1 MVPSPGPSKIGKY
14 DVEERVG
21 EGAMGVVYRAVDPV
35 LKRRVAI
42 KVMSDAFAQNDDLR
56 ERFLREAQAA
66 GSLQH
71 PNVITIYDFG
81 DVDGHPYIAMEF
93 VEGQDVAELIAH
105 QVPLSVVDKLDLA
118 IGVLQ
123 GLAYAHKRGVV
134 HRDIKPANIRID
146 DEGKARIMD
155 FGVAHL
161 ASSNMTKSGVMLG
174 TPSYMAPEQIVGGKV
189 GPQTDIFSVG
199 AVLYELLTGARPFEG
214 GTLQAV
220 MYRVLSENPA
230 SLSTAAPGLPARLN
244 DVVMRALAKDA
255 ENRYSSALDMANDLL
270 AIRAVID
277 ASAASPGTLSLRAT
291 IESAI
296 EVRKSRE
303 IQRSRNRRVVLSS
316 GGVALAAVLVLTT
329 WALARRGAGSGI
341 PSVPQNH
348 APPSSAPAGTSS
360 PTAVTTAPT
369 SPAPK
374 TMTEQPRPL
383 RSGSSSNS
391 AAGNR
396 TPETPT
402 NRARTAPQNA
412 AKPESNAAIVQSATR
427 PEERVAPTQTP
438 AANSGPPVA
447 APPNQPTQPAATTT
461 AGSSQP
467 VVSPPPAAA
476 PAPAPTSAPVT
487 EVRPSGGAAAPSPTS
502 QGTSATANA
511 TPEIGAVIDAYARA
525 IESRSIDELRRAYP
539 AITPDQ
545 ARAFSDFFASTRT
558 LRATL
563 AVKSLHVDGASA
575 TASVAGIYEFT
586 TTNGRSQQQ
595 SVSFQTELRRDGS
608 AWKLTAVR

>member
-93 VEGQDVAELIAH
+93 VEGQDLAELIAH
-105 QVPLSVVDKLDLA
+105 QVPLSVVDKLELA

-123 GLAYAHKRGVV
+123 GLAYAHKRGIV
-134 HRDIKPANIRID
+134 HRDIKPANIRVD

-189 GPQTDIFSVG
+189 GPQTDVFSVG
-199 AVLYELLTGARPFEG
+199 AVLYELLTGTRPFDG

-230 SLSTAAPGLPARLN
+230 SLSSVVPGLPAKLN
-244 DVVMRALAKDA
+244 EVVMRALAKDA
-255 ENRYSSALDMANDLL
+255 ENRYSSALDMANDLI
-270 AIRAVID
+270 AIRAAID
-277 ASAASPGTLSLRAT
+277 ANAASPGTLSLRAT

-303 IQRSRNRRVVLSS
+303 IQRTRNRRVVVST
-316 GGVALAAVLVLTT
+316 GGVALAAVLMLTG
-329 WALARRGAGSGI
+329 WALARRGSGSGDR
-341 PSVPQNH
+341 SVQQNS
-348 APPSSAPAGTSS
+348 APASSAPAGGS
-360 PTAVTTAPT
+360 PPATVTTTPIAPAPT
-369 SPAPK
+369 
-374 TMTEQPRPL
+374 TTTEQQRPT
-383 RSGSSSNS
+383 RSPSTS
-391 AAGNR
+391 AVENR
-396 TPETPT
+396 KPETPSD
-402 NRARTAPQNA
+402 RARNAQQGAPR
-412 AKPESNAAIVQSATR
+412 PESNVAAVQATAR
-427 PEERVAPTQTP
+427 PQERLAPTQTP
-438 AANSGPPVA
+438 PANAGPPVV
-447 APPNQPTQPAATTT
+447 APPNQTTQPAATTT
-461 AGSSQP
+461 TGSSQP
-467 VVSPPPAAA
+467 VVSPPPA
-476 PAPAPTSAPVT
+476 PAPAPTSAPVA
-487 EVRPSGGAAAPSPTS
+487 EVRPSGGAAAPSPAS
-502 QGTSATANA
+502 NASTSANPSA
-511 TPEIGAVIDAYARA
+511 EIAAVIDAYARA
-525 IESRSIDELRRAYP
+525 IESRSIDQLRRAYP
-539 AITPDQ
+539 AITSEQ
-545 ARAFSDFFASTRT
+545 ARAFTDFFASTRT
-558 LRATL
+558 LSATL

-575 TASVAGIYEFT
+575 TASVAGVYEYT
-586 TTNGRSQQQ
+586 TTNGRTQQQ
-595 SVSFQTELRRDGS
+595 SVSFQTELRRDAS
-608 AWKLTAVR
+608 AWRLTAVR

>member
-1 MVPSPGPSKIGKY
+1 
-14 DVEERVG
+14 
-21 EGAMGVVYRAVDPV
+21 
-35 LKRRVAI
+35 
-42 KVMSDAFAQNDDLR
+42 
-56 ERFLREAQAA
+56 
-66 GSLQH
+66 
-71 PNVITIYDFG
+71 
-81 DVDGHPYIAMEF
+81 MEF

-123 GLAYAHKRGVV
+123 GLAYAHKRGIV
-134 HRDIKPANIRID
+134 HRDIKPANIRVD

-189 GPQTDIFSVG
+189 GPQTDVFSVG

-230 SLSTAAPGLPARLN
+230 SLATAAPGLPAKLN
-244 DVVMRALAKDA
+244 DVVMRALAKDS
-255 ENRYSSALDMANDLL
+255 ENRYSSALEMANDLL

-303 IQRSRNRRVVLSS
+303 IQRTRNRRVVLSS

-348 APPSSAPAGTSS
+348 APPSSAPAGTNS
-360 PTAVTTAPT
+360 PAAVTTAPT

-374 TMTEQPRPL
+374 STTEEPRPT
-383 RSGSSSNS
+383 RSVSSSPS
-391 AAGNR
+391 ATGNR
-396 TPETPT
+396 TAETPP
-402 NRARTAPQNA
+402 NRARNASQNA
-412 AKPESNAAIVQSATR
+412 SRPESNAAIVQSATR
-427 PEERVAPTQTP
+427 PLERVAPTQTP
-438 AANSGPPVA
+438 AGNTAPPA
-447 APPNQPTQPAATTT
+447 AAAPNQPTQAAATTT
-461 AGSSQP
+461 ASSSQP
-467 VVSPPPAAA
+467 VVTPP
-476 PAPAPTSAPVT
+476 PAPTSAPVG
-487 EVRPSGGAAAPSPTS
+487 EVRPSGGAAPPSPTS
-502 QGTSATANA
+502 QSTSATAPA
-511 TPEIGAVIDAYARA
+511 EIGAVIDAYARA
-525 IESRSIDELRRAYP
+525 IESRSVDELRRAYS
-539 AITPDQ
+539 AITSDQ

-558 LRATL
+558 LHATL

-575 TASVAGIYEFT
+575 TASVAGVYEYT

>member
-1 MVPSPGPSKIGKY
+1 VTSPGPSKIGKY

-21 EGAMGVVYRAVDPV
+21 EGAMGVVYRALDPV

-42 KVMSDAFAQNDDLR
+42 KVMSDAFAQDDDLR

-105 QVPLSVVDKLDLA
+105 QVPLTVVDKLDLA

-123 GLAYAHKRGVV
+123 GLAYAHKRGIV
-134 HRDIKPANIRID
+134 HRDVKPANIRVD

-189 GPQTDIFSVG
+189 GPQTDVFSVG
-199 AVLYELLTGARPFEG
+199 AVLYELLTGQRPFDG

-230 SLSTAAPGLPARLN
+230 PLSSVVPGLPARLN
-244 DVVMRALAKDA
+244 EVVMRALAKDA
-255 ENRYSSALDMANDLL
+255 ENRYSSALDMANDLI
-270 AIRAVID
+270 AIRAAID
-277 ASAASPGTLSLRAT
+277 ANAASPGTLSLRAT

-303 IQRSRNRRVVLSS
+303 IQRSRNRRVVVSS
-316 GGVALAAVLVLTT
+316 GGVALAAVLVLAG
-329 WALARRGAGSGI
+329 WALARRGAGAAS
-341 PSVPQNH
+341 PSVPQSN
-348 APPSSAPAGTSS
+348 APSVSAPAGGSS
-360 PTAVTTAPT
+360 PAAVTTAPA
-369 SPAPK
+369 SPAP
-374 TMTEQPRPL
+374 TTTTEQPPPI
-383 RSGSSSNS
+383 RSASSSSS
-391 AAGNR
+391 AAPNR
-396 TPETPT
+396 SPETPSDRVRNT
-402 NRARTAPQNA
+402 TKSAPR
-412 AKPESNAAIVQSATR
+412 PDSTGAIVQSKR
-427 PEERVAPTQTP
+427 PQGRAAPTQTP
-438 AANSGPPVA
+438 AANAGPPVV
-447 APPNQPTQPAATTT
+447 APPNQPTQPATTTTT
-461 AGSSQP
+461 AGSSPP
-467 VVSPPPAAA
+467 VVSPPPA
-476 PAPAPTSAPVT
+476 PAPAPTSAPVA
-487 EVRPSGGAAAPSPTS
+487 EVRPGGGAAPPSPAS
-502 QGTSATANA
+502 SATTTANA
-511 TPEIGAVIDAYARA
+511 TAEIGAVIDAYARA
-525 IESRSIDELRRAYP
+525 IESRSIDQLRRAFA
-539 AITPDQ
+539 AITSDQ

-575 TASVAGIYEFT
+575 TATVAGIYEYT
-586 TTNGRSQQQ
+586 TTNGRTQQQ
-595 SVSFQTELRRDGS
+595 SVNFQTELRRDGS
-608 AWKLTAVR
+608 AWKLTAVK

>member
-1 MVPSPGPSKIGKY
+1 MPSPGPSKIGKY

-21 EGAMGVVYRAVDPV
+21 EGAMGVVYRALDPV
-35 LKRRVAI
+35 LQRRVAI
-42 KVMSDAFAQNDDLR
+42 KVMSDAFAQDDDLR

-123 GLAYAHKRGVV
+123 GLAYAHKRGIV
-134 HRDIKPANIRID
+134 HRDIKPANIRVD

-174 TPSYMAPEQIVGGKV
+174 TPSYMAPEQIIGGKV
-189 GPQTDIFSVG
+189 GPQTDVFSVG
-199 AVLYELLTGARPFEG
+199 AVLYELLTGTRPFDG

-230 SLSTAAPGLPARLN
+230 SLSTVVPGLPAKLN

-255 ENRYSSALDMANDLL
+255 ENRYSSALDMANDLI
-270 AIRAVID
+270 AVRAAID

-303 IQRSRNRRVVLSS
+303 IQRTRKRRVALSS
-316 GGVALAAVLVLTT
+316 GGVALAAVLVLAG
-329 WALARRGAGSGI
+329 WALARRGAGPGD
-341 PSVPQNH
+341 PSVPQNST
-348 APPSSAPAGTSS
+348 PPSSTPGGGKLPA
-360 PTAVTTAPT
+360 AVTTAPT

-374 TMTEQPRPL
+374 TSTEQPRPI
-383 RSGSSSNS
+383 GSASPLSS
-391 AAGNR
+391 AAGKR
-396 TPETPT
+396 TAETPPDRVR
-402 NRARTAPQNA
+402 NAPQSTPR
-412 AKPESNAAIVQSATR
+412 PESNAASVQSATR
-427 PEERVAPTQTP
+427 PQERVAPTQTLP
-438 AANSGPPVA
+438 ANAGPPVV

-467 VVSPPPAAA
+467 VVSPPPA
-476 PAPAPTSAPVT
+476 PAPAPTSTPVA
-487 EVRPSGGAAAPSPTS
+487 EVRPSGSGAAPTPATS
-502 QGTSATANA
+502 QSASTNA
-511 TPEIGAVIDAYARA
+511 AAEIGAVIDAYAHA
-525 IESRSIDELRRAYP
+525 IEARSIDELRRVYA
-539 AITPDQ
+539 AITSDQ
-545 ARAFSDFFASTRT
+545 AHAFSDFFASTRT

-575 TASVAGIYEFT
+575 TASVAGIYEYT
-586 TTNGRSQQQ
+586 TTNGRTQQQ

-608 AWKLTAVR
+608 AWRLTAVR